1 MNSIDLEALEYHSRF
16 PAGKLCITPTKP
28 AITQKD
34 LSLAYTPGVAT
45 PCLEIHRDP
54 HNVYKYTNKGN
65 FVAVISN
72 GTAVLGLGNIGA
84 LAGKP
89 VMEGKGLLF
98 KVLSGIDAIDIEVNS
113 TDIDDF
119 CKTVK
124 RLKEELDIPLMH
136 DDQHGTAIISSAALI
151 NSLKIAGKKIEDIR
165 LVVNGAGAAAIAS
178 ANLYLK
184 LGLRRENI
192 IMCDSKGVVRTDR
205 TDLNQYKRA
214 FATNIDIHSIEEAM
228 KGSDVFAGF
237 SKGGVLTQDM
247 ERSMAKSPIIMA
259 MANPD
264 PEITY
269 EDAKTAR
276 PDVIVCTGRSDY
288 PNQVNNVLGFPY
300 IFRGALDTRAKEI
313 NDEMKIAA
321 AQAIADLAMEP
332 IPQNVLKAYG
342 LENMTFGPDYIIP
355 KPLDGRL
362 LEKVSVAVAKAAV
375 DSGVAKET
383 ISDWNAYRHNLRQWK
398 QY

>member
-1 MNSIDLEALEYHSRF
+1 
-16 PAGKLCITPTKP
+16 
-28 AITQKD
+28 
-34 LSLAYTPGVAT
+34 
-45 PCLEIHRDP
+45 
-54 HNVYKYTNKGN
+54 
-65 FVAVISN
+65 
-72 GTAVLGLGNIGA
+72 
-84 LAGKP
+84 
-89 VMEGKGLLF
+89 
-98 KVLSGIDAIDIEVNS
+98 
-113 TDIDDF
+113 
-119 CKTVK
+119 
-124 RLKEELDIPLMH
+124 MH

-247 ERSMAKSPIIMA
+247 VRSMAKSPIIMA

-383 ISDWNAYRHNLRQWK
+383 ISDWNASRHNLRQWK